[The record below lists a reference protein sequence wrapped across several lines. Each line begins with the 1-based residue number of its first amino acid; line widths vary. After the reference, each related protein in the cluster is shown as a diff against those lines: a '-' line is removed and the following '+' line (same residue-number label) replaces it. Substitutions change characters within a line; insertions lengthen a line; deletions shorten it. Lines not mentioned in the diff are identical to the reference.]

1 MKLWIIKTGD
11 TETPD
16 ATALLA
22 RFAGL
27 VVSGERATP
36 AN

>member
-1 MKLWIIKTGD
+1 MKLWIIKIGD

-16 ATALLA
+16 AAALLA
-22 RFAGL
+22 RFASL
-27 VVSGERATP
+27 VVSGERTTP